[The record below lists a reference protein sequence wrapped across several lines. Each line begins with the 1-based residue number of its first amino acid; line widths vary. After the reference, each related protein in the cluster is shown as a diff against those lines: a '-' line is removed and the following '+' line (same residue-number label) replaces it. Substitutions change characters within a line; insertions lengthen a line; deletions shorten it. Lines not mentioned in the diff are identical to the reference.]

1 MAEGYVPINVYK
13 GGGGGGSY
21 EYDRGNPMVYGDN
34 FISKAV
40 RGVKRMQGKDPYGR
54 DARVHYDWDTID
66 NEHRDIVSPENYWS
80 REYGDAVERLNQA
93 KKKLA
98 DDPTDKYSNHK
109 DNIQYYTNHI
119 AKIKELLASNGV
131 AVPPV
136 AEGDNMATF
145 VEDAE
150 LAEML
155 KYAGVPMKESVLT
168 DSTGSTLDH
177 IQNTFKRD
185 VKDFTQTGD
194 MSDAL
199 YDALY
204 DYYFDDMPYGTKKAR
219 DGDPHEWIS
228 DRFAQDIGLDE
239 GWKGALAGGLAGAG
253 LGSIVPALGTVAGGI
268 AGAYAGHKLG
278 DQGFSDPDKQYKSPE
293 PKKPVSEGSCN
304 MTMEGSYCPEHG
316 LAECGGMYED
326 GGAVGMPYS
335 MGEAQAPQDPINSNS
350 AMTGSYYE
358 GKETDIQEGDALL
371 ARIKSLALL
380 R

>member
-1 MAEGYVPINVYK
+1 
-13 GGGGGGSY
+13 
-21 EYDRGNPMVYGDN
+21 
-34 FISKAV
+34 
-40 RGVKRMQGKDPYGR
+40 
-54 DARVHYDWDTID
+54 
-66 NEHRDIVSPENYWS
+66 
-80 REYGDAVERLNQA
+80 
-93 KKKLA
+93 
-98 DDPTDKYSNHK
+98 
-109 DNIQYYTNHI
+109 
-119 AKIKELLASNGV
+119 
-131 AVPPV
+131 
-136 AEGDNMATF
+136 
-145 VEDAE
+145 
-150 LAEML
+150 ML
-155 KYAGVPMKESVLT
+155 KYAGVPVKESVLT

-185 VKDFTQTGD
+185 VKDFTQSGD

-239 GWKGALAGGLAGAG
+239 GAIGA
-253 LGSIVPALGTVAGGI
+253 ALGGI
-268 AGAYAGHKLG
+268 AGAAIT
-278 DQGFSDPDKQYKSPE
+278 KSPAGALRGA
-293 PKKPVSEGSCN
+293 SMGSSIGDAITNEGSCN

-316 LAECGGMYED
+316 LAECGSMYED

-335 MGEAQAPQDPINSNS
+335 MGEELNEIGDTPAGRAALQRYQDKAGNQVDDHWQQVRDKSHLPTDPKMAKRNAGTVAAGNRTHGFGIDQNQQDKVTGRFNYRDAVGKTHVYQKNNPLEQGMGEGVDDPINSNS

-358 GKETDIQEGDALL
+358 GKETKSQEGDALL